1 MSGVLPSEQARVRVW
16 PMYRAMVGVGLLC
29 GLLIVT
35 VFQLTGPVI
44 ARNRAEALERAI
56 LHVLPEARSSASF
69 RLAADGSFTPVLE
82 GTAGGNAGRAV
93 HAGYDAGGELVG
105 LALEGRGMGYQ
116 DVIHLLY
123 GYDFRHDAVTGIRV
137 LESRETPGLGDR
149 IETDPGFL
157 ANFERLDVSLDPAGS
172 ALANPIEATKHG
184 EKQHPWQVDGI
195 TGATISSV
203 AIADILR
210 ESTAFWV
217 PRVRGRLDDFRRAR

>member
-1 MSGVLPSEQARVRVW
+1 V
-16 PMYRAMVGVGLLC
+16 
-29 GLLIVT
+29 
-35 VFQLTGPVI
+35 
-44 ARNRAEALERAI
+44 
-56 LHVLPEARSSASF
+56 
-69 RLAADGSFTPVLE
+69 
-82 GTAGGNAGRAV
+82 V
-93 HAGYDAGGELVG
+93 HAGYDDAGELVG

-123 GYDFRHDAVTGIRV
+123 GYDFRHDAVIGIRV

-172 ALANPIEATKHG
+172 GLAHPIEAVKHG

-210 ESTAFWV
+210 ESSAFWL
-217 PRVRGRLDDFRRAR
+217 PRLRERLDDFKRAP